1 MIILAIETSCDE
13 SAISIVEAK
22 GGLTKPVFSTLVHLV
37 SSQIEL
43 HREFGGVVPN
53 LAKREHGK
61 NLVPLL
67 IEALKKSKLL
77 VSPRTVLKSPQ
88 GRSLNSRNQ
97 KLEKIL
103 EREPELKIAF
113 FEKIINIPA
122 PKIDAIAVTAGPGL
136 EPALWVGINLARA
149 LGLLW
154 DIPVVP
160 TNHIEGHLISP
171 LLNKKT
177 NPIEYSAHSA
187 KKSLPKSKRFLFDRV
202 KIAFPAIGTIISGGH
217 TEIILIKKWRD
228 YQYLGRTRDD
238 AVGEAFDKVARLL
251 DLPYPGGPEISKL
264 AEKAR
269 MRRGSDAD
277 KTQIKNQRK
286 SASYPQESAIRLP
299 RPMLHSGDFDFSF
312 SGLKTAIL
320 YLIKRLG
327 TITDEQKASIA
338 KEFEDSAAEVVVA
351 KTMSAAKKYKAK
363 TIIVG
368 GGVIANRAI
377 RTAFEQVT
385 KKTEGKINL
394 ILPDQNLTGDNATM
408 IAGAGYLTL
417 ASKARSTGSTSSP
430 LRSSGRTKLPSLNKI
445 VANGNLKLGK

>member
-1 MIILAIETSCDE
+1 MRILSIETSCDE

-22 GGLTKPVFSTLVHLV
+22 GGLTKPAFSTLVHLV

-61 NLVPLL
+61 ALVPML
-67 IEALKKSKLL
+67 IVALKKAKLL
-77 VSPRTVLKSPQ
+77 VSPKTVLKSPQ

-113 FEKIINIPA
+113 FDQIISLPA

-149 LGLLW
+149 LGTLW

-160 TNHIEGHLISP
+160 TNHIEGHLVAV
-171 LLNKKT
+171 LQNKKSKIKNQKG
-177 NPIEYSAHSA
+177 NPV
-187 KKSLPKSKRFLFDRV
+187 V
-202 KIAFPAIGTIISGGH
+202 KFPAIGTIISGGH

-251 DLPYPGGPEISKL
+251 DLPYPGGPEISRL
-264 AEKAR
+264 ADLCRKN
-269 MRRGSDAD
+269 AD
-277 KTQIKNQRK
+277 QRKKTQRQ
-286 SASYPQESAIRLP
+286 SASSLRESAIKLP
-299 RPMLHSGDFDFSF
+299 RPMLNSGDFDFSF
-312 SGLKTAIL
+312 SGLKTAVL

-338 KEFEDSAAEVVVA
+338 KEFEDAAAEVVVT

-377 RTAFEQVT
+377 RNAFEQAT
-385 KKTEGKINL
+385 SSTDKKITL

-417 ASKARSTGSTSSP
+417 ASKAKITP
-430 LRSSGRTKLPSLNKI
+430 LTKIK
-445 VANGNLKLGK
+445 ADGNLLIK

>member
-22 GGLTKPVFSTLVHLV
+22 GGLTKPAFSTLAHLV

-43 HREFGGVVPN
+43 HRQFGGVVPN

-61 NLVPLL
+61 ALVPML
-67 IEALKKSKLL
+67 IQA
-77 VSPRTVLKSPQ
+77 
-88 GRSLNSRNQ
+88 LNSSAKRKTQSAKLQLKNAKLK

-113 FEKIINIPA
+113 FEQIINLPV
-122 PKIDAIAVTAGPGL
+122 PKIDIITVTAGPGL

-149 LGLLW
+149 LGTLW

-160 TNHIEGHLISP
+160 TNHIEGHLVAV
-171 LLNKKT
+171 LQNKKSKIKNKRG
-177 NPIEYSAHSA
+177 NPV
-187 KKSLPKSKRFLFDRV
+187 V
-202 KIAFPAIGTIISGGH
+202 KFPAIGTIISGGH

-264 AEKAR
+264 AAT
-269 MRRGSDAD
+269 G
-277 KTQIKNQRK
+277 KTLPEIK
-286 SASYPQESAIRLP
+286 LP
-299 RPMLHSGDFDFSF
+299 RPMLNSGDFDFSF
-312 SGLKTAIL
+312 SGLKTAVL

-327 TITDEQKASIA
+327 DITPEQRASIA
-338 KEFEDSAAEVVVA
+338 KEFEDSAAEVVVK
-351 KTMSAAKKYKAK
+351 KTMAAAKKYKAK

-377 RTAFEQVT
+377 RTAFEQAT
-385 KKTEGKINL
+385 SKAEKKISL

-408 IAGAGYLTL
+408 IAGAGYLTF
-417 ASKARSTGSTSSP
+417 ASKSKITPISKIKADGS
-430 LRSSGRTKLPSLNKI
+430 
-445 VANGNLKLGK
+445 LKLSK